1 MPPRPRAAT
10 TGPASDRGDLGRPTG
25 VAQPSVAGSSAWF
38 ANIEGEVPDDA
49 DGTFSVIDELSEA
62 GGPDLRAPEPDIT
75 QKPDDLNQ
83 TPED

>member
-1 MPPRPRAAT
+1 MEKYPQLET
-10 TGPASDRGDLGRPTG
+10 T
-25 VAQPSVAGSSAWF
+25 GSSAWF

-83 TPED
+83 TAED